1 MASSAISTGKT
12 AGKEKVLSG
21 IQVHFSPCFLHV
33 AEYFDI
39 RVRSGEEKLLFERLF
54 ALKKDIKLLKK
65 RLKFEVTI

>member
-12 AGKEKVLSG
+12 ARKEKVLSAMSG
-21 IQVHFSPCFLHV
+21 IQIHFSPHV

-39 RVRSGEEKLLFERLF
+39 RVRSGEGKLLSEQLF
-54 ALKKDIKLLKK
+54 SFKKGIKLLKK